1 MVSNLVLSSYKLLH
15 MIYQK
20 TGYRDVSKL
29 GIPQNRIPKTAQ
41 NLLALGLK
49 IISYHCLRTIN
60 LITVSLYPLTFPV
73 LWIQVFSRSSVT
85 LRNSAAGSLFWDGH
99 ALTQSQRK
107 NETGC
112 PHRSAACGCELF
124 TLLLCPSAWTIKR
137 RICEGSACAAAKGC
151 HIWKRSWKKVVQAS
165 YDGMHSNKP
174 SKSLSETRQPSE
186 NFLQPSL
193 IGIWWWQDPG
203 RDKAQEGH
211 RCRLDRP
218 RHHSLASQYLLS
230 ILHQQH

>member
-29 GIPQNRIPKTAQ
+29 GTPQNRIPKTAQ

-73 LWIQVFSRSSVT
+73 LWIQVFSRWSVT

-112 PHRSAACGCELF
+112 PHRLRFYFVRQREQSNAEFA
-124 TLLLCPSAWTIKR
+124 
-137 RICEGSACAAAKGC
+137 
-151 HIWKRSWKKVVQAS
+151 KVVRAQRQKAAISESGVERRLSRRAMTECTATSQAS
-165 YDGMHSNKP
+165 PFLKLVNPPKIFSN
-174 SKSLSETRQPSE
+174 LV
-186 NFLQPSL
+186 L
-193 IGIWWWQDPG
+193 
-203 RDKAQEGH
+203 
-211 RCRLDRP
+211 
-218 RHHSLASQYLLS
+218 
-230 ILHQQH
+230 